1 MSDVDRGLQS
11 EEGNNDQLQ
20 TSIEAMAD
28 MRRIST
34 AAVQVSG
41 IELNARKFQ

>member
-11 EEGNNDQLQ
+11 EEGTNDQLQ
-20 TSIEAMAD
+20 TSIEAVAD

-34 AAVQVSG
+34 ADVQASE
-41 IELNARKFQ
+41 I